1 MASRSPA
8 GGARGSLPD
17 LDSAT
22 PPVTPRVP
30 NAALP
35 PPPGTTRLES
45 RTVDGLPGTGPSAEA
60 SLSLD
65 GRWLAFSSRA
75 ADLVAG
81 DTNETQDVFLRDR
94 RTGET
99 RIVTLPDGQTVPP
112 GARAFDPA
120 ISGDGRYV
128 AFTYQPPQSLTTG
141 AAAGSV
147 VLVWDR
153 TTGATA
159 IGSKRAD
166 GRPALFSTEP
176 ALSRDGRFLAFT
188 STAAGIVADDSNEAA
203 DVFRIA
209 WRGDTLPVLVSID
222 VENGKAAPG
231 DSGAPSIS
239 GDGRYVAFQSSAGD
253 GLVDADTGSGRQVYV
268 RDVTAR
274 RTEWLTPDAGGGP
287 SDGEADAP
295 SISADGRMVAFS
307 STATDLAAG
316 DANGQPDVFVRDR
329 TAGTTSL
336 VSVDLDGTA
345 SAGASGQPSISA
357 DGRIVVFAS
366 LSDDLV
372 AQALGGVVLAVVVP
386 GRSEVYARDVGSG
399 ERSDLRGA
407 RRRPRRGANVAPVVS
422 RNGRY
427 IGWASTSPRS
437 HRRPRQPRRGRFA
450 SRDLPAWSPRWP
462 RRCWTSAGER
472 CRSPPCPPRRP

>member
-1 MASRSPA
+1 M
-8 GGARGSLPD
+8 
-17 LDSAT
+17 
-22 PPVTPRVP
+22 
-30 NAALP
+30 
-35 PPPGTTRLES
+35 
-45 RTVDGLPGTGPSAEA
+45 
-60 SLSLD
+60 
-65 GRWLAFSSRA
+65 
-75 ADLVAG
+75 
-81 DTNETQDVFLRDR
+81 
-94 RTGET
+94 
-99 RIVTLPDGQTVPP
+99 
-112 GARAFDPA
+112 
-120 ISGDGRYV
+120 
-128 AFTYQPPQSLTTG
+128 
-141 AAAGSV
+141 
-147 VLVWDR
+147 WDR

-188 STAAGIVADDSNEAA
+188 STAAGIVANDSNEAA

-209 WRGDTLPVLVSID
+209 WRGDTPPVLVSVD

-239 GDGRYVAFQSSAGD
+239 GDGRYVAFRSNAGD

-307 STATDLAAG
+307 STATDLVPG

-336 VSVDLDGTA
+336 VSVDLDGTS

-357 DGRIVVFAS
+357 DGRIVAFTS

-372 AQALGGVVLAVVVP
+372 AQASGGVVLAVVVA

-399 ERSDLRGA
+399 ETIRISEARTGGPGGA
-407 RRRPRRGANVAPVVS
+407 QNVAPVVS

-427 IGWASTSPRS
+427 VAWASTSPDLTDDPDNRLADV
-437 HRRPRQPRRGRFA
+437 FV
-450 SRDLPAWSPRWP
+450 RDLPPVAALAPPVLDFGRRAVSVAAVPATATVSDFGWSSLAVTRVSITGPAGTRLRDRGRRLHRHDAAPWP
-462 RRCWTSAGER
+462 ELHGDRRLHALPDRGTGSRASR
-472 CRSPPCPPRRP
+472 